1 MAVIQGAASQNW
13 LPHSYYKKKKKKIGG
28 WLEEED
34 IFKKLII
41 YKN

>member
-13 LPHSYYKKKKKKIGG
+13 LPHSYYKKKKKIGG